1 MDARHAVVHTRAAMQ
16 EGLGF
21 GFYARLAGIAIA
33 IGIGGLI
40 LMLIF
45 TRALYAWGVFGL
57 LLGLAVVLLAAGWLT
72 DRRDARRYPAE

>member
-1 MDARHAVVHTRAAMQ
+1 MVHTRGAMD

-57 LLGLAVVLLAAGWLT
+57 LLGLAVVLLVAGWLT